1 MIHWQRLLTTYVDAC
16 CLSLIETADSLQFE
30 LSPLKELPPETHLT
44 TQPPLAPQVSEAIQ
58 DSTEIDNKSSL
69 TDPDETQDEQS
80 VVPPTPIL
88 SFSPRPQPTRTAAL
102 MARQAAPHV
111 SAMLADVSQT
121 TRYSLRHRNTVPSS
135 SQDINSSD
143 SLSQFTAPETPGKKR
158 GRHDEDA
165 LDSTTPGSKRM
176 RMKSSMTSGLINIG
190 DYLTPSPASKL
201 GRLNIL

>member
-1 MIHWQRLLTTYVDAC
+1 MIHWQRLLITYVDTC
-16 CLSLIETADSLQFE
+16 CLSLTKTADSLQFE
-30 LSPLKELPPETHLT
+30 LPPLKELPSETNLT

-58 DSTEIDNKSSL
+58 NSTEIDNKSSL
-69 TDPDETQDEQS
+69 IDPDETQDEQS

-88 SFSPRPQPTRTAAL
+88 SLLLRPQPTRTAAL
-102 MARQAAPHV
+102 MARQAAPHFP
-111 SAMLADVSQT
+111 AMLADVNQT
-121 TRYSLRHRNTVPSS
+121 TRYSLRHRDTVPSS

-143 SLSQFTAPETPGKKR
+143 SLSQFAVPETPGKKR
-158 GRHDEDA
+158 GRHGKDT

-201 GRLNIL
+201 GRLNIF